1 MAEDPSWM
9 PQPSDF
15 EQFFGV
21 QHLSDH
27 LSSIVDGLDE
37 YYHCRH
43 TDCGCITTNST
54 WSSAVA
60 AGGGQY
66 WCPDPKLNCM
76 RKYRAYPQMYA
87 GQKLMESKKVM
98 VFKDPYKEKGLTYQY
113 CSWGSVPDELLKEDI
128 KSIFNDIQLV
138 IQDQGWIK
146 AHGIVLE
153 LGKKQFQESW
163 DHCAEHLKDG
173 FHYICKPQWQGG

>member
-1 MAEDPSWM
+1 
-9 PQPSDF
+9 
-15 EQFFGV
+15 
-21 QHLSDH
+21 
-27 LSSIVDGLDE
+27 
-37 YYHCRH
+37 
-43 TDCGCITTNST
+43 
-54 WSSAVA
+54 
-60 AGGGQY
+60 
-66 WCPDPKLNCM
+66 
-76 RKYRAYPQMYA
+76 MYA

-98 VFKDPYKEKGLTYQY
+98 VFNDPYTEKGLTYQY

-163 DHCAEHLKDG
+163 GHCAEHLKDG
-173 FHYICKPQWQGG
+173 FRYICKPQWQGE

>member
-1 MAEDPSWM
+1 MKQEFLVNCAPKKLQFARWISRAVEQVFERDEERRKQVAEDPSWM

-21 QHLSDH
+21 QRLSGH
-27 LSSIVDGLDE
+27 VSSIVDGLDE
-37 YYHCRH
+37 YYHCRR

-54 WSSAVA
+54 WPNTVA

-66 WCPDPKLNCM
+66 WCPDPKLNRM

-98 VFKDPYKEKGLTYQY
+98 VFKDPYKGKG
-113 CSWGSVPDELLKEDI
+113 
-128 KSIFNDIQLV
+128 
-138 IQDQGWIK
+138 
-146 AHGIVLE
+146 
-153 LGKKQFQESW
+153 
-163 DHCAEHLKDG
+163 
-173 FHYICKPQWQGG
+173 

>member
-15 EQFFGV
+15 DQFFGW
-21 QHLSDH
+21 QRLSDH
-27 LSSIVDGLDE
+27 LSSIVHGLDE

-54 WSSAVA
+54 WPSTVA

-87 GQKLMESKKVM
+87 
-98 VFKDPYKEKGLTYQY
+98 KGLTYQY
-113 CSWGSVPDELLKEDI
+113 CEWGSAPDELLKEEI

-146 AHGIVLE
+146 AHGLVLE
-153 LGKKQFQESW
+153 SGKKQFRESW
-163 DHCAEHLKDG
+163 DHCEWSLERQKNLMTLTETE
-173 FHYICKPQWQGG
+173 QTERN

>member
-1 MAEDPSWM
+1 
-9 PQPSDF
+9 
-15 EQFFGV
+15 
-21 QHLSDH
+21 
-27 LSSIVDGLDE
+27 
-37 YYHCRH
+37 
-43 TDCGCITTNST
+43 
-54 WSSAVA
+54 
-60 AGGGQY
+60 
-66 WCPDPKLNCM
+66 
-76 RKYRAYPQMYA
+76 
-87 GQKLMESKKVM
+87 MEPKKVM
-98 VFKDPYKEKGLTYQY
+98 VFKDPYKENGLTYQY

-173 FHYICKPQWQGG
+173 STTSANPSGRGK